1 MSDQFVHSL
10 FPPTC
15 KFEFLPKESIDK
27 LVLKETVIQEL
38 SDPESRF
45 KPAQEEEFIQWILH
59 KAPRLFL
66 TVLDSRIVKE
76 PYDKYYSLC
85 SFRARGFDDDQMPWT
100 DSSILRPIH
109 ASSDRGWFDHVWSKE
124 MNTNFRRSQWR
135 FVVPTITS
143 KQFIYKLHAH
153 QVLPF
158 LKVVSDPKEGAFG
171 RVYCVQVEKSHID
184 IGFLVERIAVKEIMN
199 SIKQHEAVAE
209 AWPNEVRVL
218 GKTKSLNDPH
228 LITCIAAIER
238 GNERYLLFPWAQDGN
253 LREYWETPSERFHA
267 KDAITE
273 ALVQLKGLATALR
286 HLHYFGL
293 REDGLPEDS
302 DDLPTSLKDEYDQA
316 RTDISIRHGDLKPE
330 NLLWFLEET
339 PDSKKTRYL
348 KIADMGIAKRHV
360 VATQDRGCLTSTRYG
375 TILYEAPE
383 AQTSSSG
390 RSRQYDVW
398 SMGCITFEWVIW
410 ILYGNEQLKRFYSHL
425 KSNGNEFTPYYQL
438 DARYIPKTAKVHHA
452 VVHWMSHMMT
462 KHSELQEESAIRDLL
477 ELVKD
482 RLLVVPLPARRPT
495 TLLGTGQQYNQSS
508 HLDLQEGP
516 TQPRATSKEFE
527 IRMDQILEKV
537 GEYPNYLLRSSN
549 LRSCDPPP
557 DFKPQLDPEMS
568 YRAGKASTPGKGVS
582 IPSSGLRVSRLP
594 FTTLGICYLEL

>member
-1 MSDQFVHSL
+1 MYQTIYLFSPITLLTEQGIKSNIVLRILTSLALPMESQECPLPSCPPPLPRTWRGELVSRMSDQFVHSL

-184 IGFLVERIAVKEIMN
+184 IGFLVERV
-199 SIKQHEAVAE
+199 S
-209 AWPNEVRVL
+209 
-218 GKTKSLNDPH
+218 
-228 LITCIAAIER
+228 C
-238 GNERYLLFPWAQDGN
+238 Y
-253 LREYWETPSERFHA
+253 
-267 KDAITE
+267 
-273 ALVQLKGLATALR
+273 
-286 HLHYFGL
+286 HYVYYIYGQF
-293 REDGLPEDS
+293 
-302 DDLPTSLKDEYDQA
+302 
-316 RTDISIRHGDLKPE
+316 TD
-330 NLLWFLEET
+330 
-339 PDSKKTRYL
+339 
-348 KIADMGIAKRHV
+348 
-360 VATQDRGCLTSTRYG
+360 
-375 TILYEAPE
+375 
-383 AQTSSSG
+383 
-390 RSRQYDVW
+390 
-398 SMGCITFEWVIW
+398 
-410 ILYGNEQLKRFYSHL
+410 FY
-425 KSNGNEFTPYYQL
+425 
-438 DARYIPKTAKVHHA
+438 
-452 VVHWMSHMMT
+452 
-462 KHSELQEESAIRDLL
+462 DLL
-477 ELVKD
+477 
-482 RLLVVPLPARRPT
+482 RLL
-495 TLLGTGQQYNQSS
+495 
-508 HLDLQEGP
+508 
-516 TQPRATSKEFE
+516 
-527 IRMDQILEKV
+527 
-537 GEYPNYLLRSSN
+537 
-549 LRSCDPPP
+549 
-557 DFKPQLDPEMS
+557 
-568 YRAGKASTPGKGVS
+568 
-582 IPSSGLRVSRLP
+582 
-594 FTTLGICYLEL
+594 